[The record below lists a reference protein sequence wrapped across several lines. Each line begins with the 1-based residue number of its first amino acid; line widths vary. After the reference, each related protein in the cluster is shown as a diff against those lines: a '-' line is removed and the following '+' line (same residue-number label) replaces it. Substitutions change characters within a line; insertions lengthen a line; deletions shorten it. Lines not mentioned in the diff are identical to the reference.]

1 MFVNR
6 NPAGCKDQLQMKH
19 DGTEMNWNELKPVLE
34 PEKSWCCTCRK
45 MILNWA
51 TCVMPSNP
59 GCIRLRDRWSESQ
72 TYGNMETSPTI
83 PQLHWRDRIW
93 DAIPQLGPV
102 TNTWFRNSNFTV
114 SLEAEGKGTKA
125 SEGKCGN
132 VKRGVVVTGLFL
144 WSIYSK
150 TCSDILH
157 KAVSY
162 RY

>member
-1 MFVNR
+1 MR
-6 NPAGCKDQLQMKH
+6 AMRS
-19 DGTEMNWNELKPVLE
+19 E
-34 PEKSWCCTCRK
+34 PEY
-45 MILNWA
+45 
-51 TCVMPSNP
+51 
-59 GCIRLRDRWSESQ
+59 E
-72 TYGNMETSPTI
+72 PTDK
-83 PQLHWRDRIW
+83 H
-93 DAIPQLGPV
+93 
-102 TNTWFRNSNFTV
+102 TE
-114 SLEAEGKGTKA
+114 LEAEGKGTKA

>member
-1 MFVNR
+1 MD
-6 NPAGCKDQLQMKH
+6 PDLIMKDPRPDLQ
-19 DGTEMNWNELKPVLE
+19 DRQSFRELGLSSPFNQNLGDKMGSMLVLDF
-34 PEKSWCCTCRK
+34 
-45 MILNWA
+45 I
-51 TCVMPSNP
+51 
-59 GCIRLRDRWSESQ
+59 
-72 TYGNMETSPTI
+72 
-83 PQLHWRDRIW
+83 
-93 DAIPQLGPV
+93 
-102 TNTWFRNSNFTV
+102 

>member
-1 MFVNR
+1 MYVYW
-6 NPAGCKDQLQMKH
+6 K
-19 DGTEMNWNELKPVLE
+19 
-34 PEKSWCCTCRK
+34 
-45 MILNWA
+45 
-51 TCVMPSNP
+51 
-59 GCIRLRDRWSESQ
+59 
-72 TYGNMETSPTI
+72 
-83 PQLHWRDRIW
+83 
-93 DAIPQLGPV
+93 
-102 TNTWFRNSNFTV
+102 
-114 SLEAEGKGTKA
+114 LEAEGKGAKA

>member
-1 MFVNR
+1 
-6 NPAGCKDQLQMKH
+6 
-19 DGTEMNWNELKPVLE
+19 MNIYKVLYN
-34 PEKSWCCTCRK
+34 
-45 MILNWA
+45 ILNN
-51 TCVMPSNP
+51 VF
-59 GCIRLRDRWSESQ
+59 I
-72 TYGNMETSPTI
+72 I
-83 PQLHWRDRIW
+83 
-93 DAIPQLGPV
+93 
-102 TNTWFRNSNFTV
+102 
-114 SLEAEGKGTKA
+114 LEAEGKGTKA

>member
-1 MFVNR
+1 MCLR
-6 NPAGCKDQLQMKH
+6 H
-19 DGTEMNWNELKPVLE
+19 VLNDL
-34 PEKSWCCTCRK
+34 S
-45 MILNWA
+45 A
-51 TCVMPSNP
+51 S
-59 GCIRLRDRWSESQ
+59 G
-72 TYGNMETSPTI
+72 
-83 PQLHWRDRIW
+83 LH
-93 DAIPQLGPV
+93 L
-102 TNTWFRNSNFTV
+102 
-114 SLEAEGKGTKA
+114 LEAEGKGTKA

>member
-1 MFVNR
+1 M
-6 NPAGCKDQLQMKH
+6 L
-19 DGTEMNWNELKPVLE
+19 
-34 PEKSWCCTCRK
+34 
-45 MILNWA
+45 ILVVQGYRQA
-51 TCVMPSNP
+51 SSS
-59 GCIRLRDRWSESQ
+59 I
-72 TYGNMETSPTI
+72 
-83 PQLHWRDRIW
+83 
-93 DAIPQLGPV
+93 
-102 TNTWFRNSNFTV
+102 
-114 SLEAEGKGTKA
+114 LEAEGKGTKA

>member
-1 MFVNR
+1 MNTATDRTVAPVSMVRVLEQRLRCKFQQFQAAENIQLIQWIISTTNFAINLIFHLNKSHSYKWFVEILW
-6 NPAGCKDQLQMKH
+6 K
-19 DGTEMNWNELKPVLE
+19 LKPLFFCSFF
-34 PEKSWCCTCRK
+34 KHIFWK
-45 MILNWA
+45 
-51 TCVMPSNP
+51 
-59 GCIRLRDRWSESQ
+59 G
-72 TYGNMETSPTI
+72 TYGKLFYYTPPFWLTI
-83 PQLHWRDRIW
+83 AAGRQHKLRK
-93 DAIPQLGPV
+93 
-102 TNTWFRNSNFTV
+102 
-114 SLEAEGKGTKA
+114 LEAEGKGTKA